1 MQILLH
7 YHPRSFSLAKVE
19 EVTVV
24 AMVVVER
31 VEAQA
36 HHQRAVQQ
44 PLMVPHLPSPAREA
58 LAGLASRNLEKHPQ
72 QLLHTPMGVESN
84 SP

>member
-1 MQILLH
+1 M
-7 YHPRSFSLAKVE
+7 E
-19 EVTVV
+19 GVTVV

-31 VEAQA
+31 AEAQA
-36 HHQRAVQQ
+36 HHQRAAQQ
-44 PLMVPHLPSPAREA
+44 PLMAHHLPSPAREA
-58 LAGLASRNLEKHPQ
+58 LAGLVSRNLEKQPQ